1 MFKKILIIGFGMIG
15 CSIAKSLQKQK
26 KPPQIIALDKDPYK
40 LRSRL
45 KKNGLNKIISTGSI
59 TFADDSLYNVDLII
73 ICTPILQYEKIFE
86 KIERSIDNRRI
97 IVTDVGST
105 KSNIEKLYLNG
116 GYTFRFVPSHP
127 IAGIEK
133 SGLEHGSDNLFQNRY
148 NIICPIKNS
157 NKADIKKISNFWKK
171 LSMKIEFMSARQH
184 DNVMSLTS
192 HLPHLISY
200 SLVLTALKKEKS
212 LKSKL
217 VKFSA
222 GGFRDF
228 TRVAGSDPE
237 MWRDIFLANNKEI
250 QKLTNKFIKEL
261 HTFSNN
267 LESKNSIKLLEK
279 LKKTKKGRER
289 IVKAR
294 QAGKFI
300 PND

>member
-15 CSIAKSLQKQK
+15 CSIAKSLQKLK

-59 TFADDSLYNVDLII
+59 TFADDSFYNVDLII

-237 MWRDIFLANNKEI
+237 MWRDIFLANKSQI
-250 QKLTNKFIKEL
+250 QKLTNNFISELKKF
-261 HTFSNN
+261 
-267 LESKNSIKLLEK
+267 SKNLNQGNSKNLLTK
-279 LKKTKKGRER
+279 LKKTRNVRNR